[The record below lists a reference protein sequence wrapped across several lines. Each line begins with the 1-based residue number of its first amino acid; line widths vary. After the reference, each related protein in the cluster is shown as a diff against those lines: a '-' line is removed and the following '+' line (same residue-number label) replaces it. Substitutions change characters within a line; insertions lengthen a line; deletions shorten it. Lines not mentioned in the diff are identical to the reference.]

1 MPGIF
6 VNIDI
11 VLCFGMKIL
20 QNTVKREIK
29 SDFWIKIDLNKHIG
43 KK

>member
-1 MPGIF
+1 MGKF
-6 VNIDI
+6 VYINI
-11 VLCFGMKIL
+11 VLCFGLKIL

-29 SDFWIKIDLNKHIG
+29 SDLLIKIDLNKHIR